1 MKTIEAIL
9 DPISSY
15 LISITRN
22 PMEGWYEMEIGIPKG
37 WVFNENKEIKCEIL
51 SEEEAGKL
59 VKISPKNS
67 DIVIDD
73 LVAFIV
79 VIIATNKKI
88 ADKEKEF
95 TDKMAA
101 MRNTLEKEVK
111 EFYEELDEI
120 KENSFKNLNAEFEKS
135 LRPESD
141 EKKRHRRTNA
151 EIEAEKL
158 ISNTDV
164 NSNVGIGS
172 NATEITKPPIKIDV
186 SHSA

>member
-1 MKTIEAIL
+1 MKTIESIL
-9 DPISSY
+9 DPISGH
-15 LISITRN
+15 LISIKRN

-37 WVFNENKEIKCEIL
+37 WVL
-51 SEEEAGKL
+51 SEEETGKL
-59 VKISPKNS
+59 IKISPKNL

-79 VIIATNKKI
+79 IIIATNKKI

-101 MRNTLEKEVK
+101 MRNILEKEVK

-141 EKKRHRRTNA
+141 EKKRHRRTKS
-151 EIEAEKL
+151 EIEADSREKL
-158 ISNTDV
+158 ISNTDGNTV
-164 NSNVGIGS
+164 VTNNTSGVQNQS
-172 NATEITKPPIKIDV
+172 PIKIDV
-186 SHSA
+186 SRSA

>member
-37 WVFNENKEIKCEIL
+37 WVFNENKEIKCEVL

-59 VKISPKNS
+59 VKIFPKNS

-101 MRNTLEKEVK
+101 MRNTLEKEQQNISK
-111 EFYEELDEI
+111 SLDE
-120 KENSFKNLNAEFEKS
+120 LNAEFEKS
-135 LRPESD
+135 LHPESD
-141 EKKRHRRTNA
+141 EKKRHRRTKT

-158 ISNTDV
+158 ISNTDG
-164 NSNVGIGS
+164 NTIHTNNTNGANVTTVIP
-172 NATEITKPPIKIDV
+172 EVK
-186 SHSA
+186 

>member
-1 MKTIEAIL
+1 MKTIESIL
-9 DPISSY
+9 DPISGY

-37 WVFNENKEIKCEIL
+37 WVFDENKEIKCEIL
-51 SEEEAGKL
+51 SEKETGKL
-59 VKISPKNS
+59 IKISPKNP

-88 ADKEKEF
+88 ADKEKQF
-95 TDKMAA
+95 TDKMAV

-111 EFYEELDEI
+111 VFYEELDEI

-135 LRPESD
+135 LRPEG
-141 EKKRHRRTNA
+141 EETKRHRSTKAEMEAKRLANITTTNTGGA
-151 EIEAEKL
+151 TE
-158 ISNTDV
+158 TV
-164 NSNVGIGS
+164 NSSIK
-172 NATEITKPPIKIDV
+172 EPIVK
-186 SHSA
+186 

>member
-1 MKTIEAIL
+1 MKTIELIL
-9 DPISSY
+9 DPITGY
-15 LISITRN
+15 LISIKRN
-22 PMEGWYEMEIGIPKG
+22 PMKGWYEMEIGIPKG
-37 WVFNENKEIKCEIL
+37 WVFNENKEIKCEVL
-51 SEEEAGKL
+51 SEEETGK
-59 VKISPKNS
+59 VIKISPKNI

-120 KENSFKNLNAEFEKS
+120 KENSFKNLNTEFEKS
-135 LRPESD
+135 LRPEG
-141 EKKRHRRTNA
+141 EEKRHRSTKAEMEAKRLANITTTN
-151 EIEAEKL
+151 
-158 ISNTDV
+158 SGD
-164 NSNVGIGS
+164 
-172 NATEITKPPIKIDV
+172 ATETVNNLINEPVVK
-186 SHSA
+186 

>member
-1 MKTIEAIL
+1 MKTIELIL
-9 DPISSY
+9 DPITGY
-15 LISITRN
+15 LISIKRN

-51 SEEEAGKL
+51 SEEETGK
-59 VKISPKNS
+59 VIKISPKNV

-88 ADKEKEF
+88 SDKEKEF

-135 LRPESD
+135 LHPESD
-141 EKKRHRRTNA
+141 ENKRHRRSKA
-151 EIEAEKL
+151 EIEADK
-158 ISNTDV
+158 IK
-164 NSNVGIGS
+164 NS
-172 NATEITKPPIKIDV
+172 ATETKMSGSKSAETVETIKLTNV
-186 SHSA
+186 PETK

>member
-1 MKTIEAIL
+1 MKTIESIL
-9 DPISSY
+9 DPITSY
-15 LISITRN
+15 LISIKRN

-37 WVFNENKEIKCEIL
+37 WVFNENKEIKCEVL
-51 SEEEAGKL
+51 SEEETGKL
-59 VKISPKNS
+59 IKISPKNL

-88 ADKEKEF
+88 SDKEKEF

-120 KENSFKNLNAEFEKS
+120 KENSFKNLNAEFERS
-135 LRPESD
+135 LRPEGE
-141 EKKRHRRTNA
+141 EKKRHRSTKAEMEAKRFANSITTN
-151 EIEAEKL
+151 
-158 ISNTDV
+158 T
-164 NSNVGIGS
+164 GG
-172 NATEITKPPIKIDV
+172 ATQLQPTFDTPEVK
-186 SHSA
+186 

>member
-1 MKTIEAIL
+1 MKTIESIL
-9 DPISSY
+9 DPIRGY

-37 WVFNENKEIKCEIL
+37 WVFDENKEIKCEIL
-51 SEEEAGKL
+51 SEEETGKL
-59 VKISPKNS
+59 IKISPKNI

-88 ADKEKEF
+88 ADKEKQF
-95 TDKMAA
+95 TDKMAV

-135 LRPESD
+135 LRPEG
-141 EKKRHRRTNA
+141 EETKRHRSTKAEMETKRLANITTTNTGGA
-151 EIEAEKL
+151 TE
-158 ISNTDV
+158 TV
-164 NSNVGIGS
+164 NSS
-172 NATEITKPPIKIDV
+172 IKEPV
-186 SHSA
+186 VK

>member
-1 MKTIEAIL
+1 MKTIESIL
-9 DPISSY
+9 DPITSY
-15 LISITRN
+15 LISIKRN

-37 WVFNENKEIKCEIL
+37 WIFNENKEIKCEVL
-51 SEEEAGKL
+51 SEEETGKL
-59 VKISPKNS
+59 VKISPKNL

-88 ADKEKEF
+88 SDKEKEF
-95 TDKMAA
+95 TDKMSV

-135 LRPESD
+135 LHPESE
-141 EKKRHRRTNA
+141 EKKRHRSTKIEMETKRLANITTTNTGGTT
-151 EIEAEKL
+151 ETVNNL
-158 ISNTDV
+158 IN
-164 NSNVGIGS
+164 
-172 NATEITKPPIKIDV
+172 KPIIK
-186 SHSA
+186 